1 MSQNEAGTLH
11 LTAVIRFEDGGYVSV
26 CPELSVA
33 SQGDTV
39 EEAKAMLQEAMELV
53 LEDAE
58 PGEYD
63 YLVGGRSQI
72 LPLTVSGLPVP
83 VTAGEASGPASPL
96 TVHVG

>member
-1 MSQNEAGTLH
+1 MSQDEAGTLH
-11 LTAVIRFEDGGYVSV
+11 LTAVIRYEDGGYVSV

-58 PGEYD
+58 PGDYD
-63 YLVGGRSQI
+63 YLIGGRSQI
-72 LPLTVSGLPVP
+72 LPLTVSGLPVL
-83 VTAGEASGPASPL
+83 VAAGEASTAAVPL
-96 TVHVG
+96 SVQVG